1 MTTPEL
7 NAAPVITH
15 TDILADTLVRT
26 LLALEVAYEYRHA
39 MPGHVQKLLL
49 ERIEEARESC

>member
-7 NAAPVITH
+7 NPSPVITH

-39 MPGHVQKLLL
+39 MPEHVQNLLK